1 MIFIGEKIN
10 GTRKAIQDAII
21 NRDADFIKKTAL
33 DQANAGADYLDV
45 NAGTDPSREKE
56 DMLWLLEVVQSVT
69 DTPICIDSSTPEVIE
84 SAIHAVKATPMINS
98 INGDPE
104 RLKSFIPFI
113 KERDCNV
120 IALALDESQSGMP
133 KTVDERMEVLERI
146 FEATR
151 EAGIADDKVYIDPL
165 IMAVATDQQ
174 AGLIAFESIRA
185 IRATYPEAH
194 ITGGLSNISFGLPNR
209 ALVNRTF
216 LTLAVAAGMDSAV
229 VNPENVPLIES
240 LKATELLLGRDRF
253 CRKYTT
259 GAKIEFVK
267 K

>member
-10 GTRKAIQDAII
+10 GTRKAVQEAII
-21 NRDADFIKKTAL
+21 NRNAELIKKTAL

-45 NAGTDPSREKE
+45 NAGTDPSREKD
-56 DMLWLLEVVQSVT
+56 DMLWLLEVIQDAT
-69 DTPICIDSSTPEVIE
+69 DVPICIDSSTPEVIE
-84 SAIHAVKATPMINS
+84 AAIHAVKRTPLINS
-98 INGDPE
+98 INGDPF
-104 RLKSFIPFI
+104 RLDSFIPLI
-113 KERDCNV
+113 KEQNCKV

-133 KTVDERMEVLERI
+133 KSVTERMAILEKI
-146 FEATR
+146 FAATR
-151 EAGIADDKVYIDPL
+151 AAGIDDDDVFVDPL
-165 IMAVATDQQ
+165 IMAVATDQK
-174 AGLIAFESIRA
+174 AGQVAFESIKT
-185 IRATYPEAH
+185 IRLIYPQAH

-216 LTLAVAAGMDSAV
+216 LTLAVEAGMDSAV
-229 VNPENVPLIES
+229 VNPDNVALIES

-259 GAKIEFVK
+259 AAKDNFSK

>member
-10 GTRKAIQDAII
+10 GTRKAIQEAII
-21 NRDADFIKKTAL
+21 NRDAEYIRKTAM

-56 DMLWLLEVVQSVT
+56 DMLWLLEQVQSVT
-69 DTPICIDSSTPEVIE
+69 ETPICIDSSTPEVIKA
-84 SAIHAVKATPMINS
+84 AIHAVRKTPMINS

-104 RLKSFIPFI
+104 RLESFIPFI

-133 KTVDERMEVLERI
+133 KTVAERMAVLERI
-146 FEATR
+146 FAATR
-151 EAGIADDKVYIDPL
+151 AAGIADEKVFVDPL

-185 IRATYPEAH
+185 ILETYPQAH

-216 LTLAVAAGMDSAV
+216 LTLAVQAGMDSAV

-240 LKATELLLGRDRF
+240 LKATELLLGQDRF

-259 GAKIEFVK
+259 AAKIEFIK